1 MKQNAFTMA
10 EILITLGIIG
20 VVAVLTMPTMIQNT
34 QKKTYTTQLRKVN
47 SEFQQATLN
56 YINSKN
62 ALNLREAGVVNKST
76 LNDMIKANMKT
87 VIECASA
94 SDCFAPSYKNIN
106 GEAANPE
113 LGGYT
118 AYLLPSGAAIS
129 GDFDNTSG
137 VLTIDVNGKKG
148 PNTIGRDLFAAGI
161 DINGTLSNAVS
172 SDAGSSHSSHSSH
185 SASTPLEKCK
195 SASGYRMAHG
205 VPQAA
210 HCFNVIVDD
219 DWEMKY

>member
-10 EILITLGIIG
+10 EILISLGIIG

-62 ALNLREAGVVNKST
+62 ALNLREAGVVDNSSLNK
-76 LNDMIKANMKT
+76 MIKANMKT

-106 GEAANPE
+106 GEAANPDFRD
-113 LGGYT
+113 YS

-129 GDFDNTSG
+129 GAFNNTSG

-172 SDAGSSHSSHSSH
+172 SDTDSSHSSN
-185 SASTPLEKCK
+185 SASTSLEKCK

>member
-62 ALNLREAGVVNKST
+62 ALNLREAGVVDNSSLNK
-76 LNDMIKANMKT
+76 MIKSNMKT
-87 VIECASA
+87 AMECASA

-106 GEAANPE
+106 GEAANPDFRD
-113 LGGYT
+113 YS

-129 GDFDNTSG
+129 GAFNNTSG

-172 SDAGSSHSSHSSH
+172 SDTDSSHSSN
-185 SASTPLEKCK
+185 SASTSLEKCK

-210 HCFNVIVDD
+210 YCFNVIVDD